1 MHKGGISENKVFVAI
16 HNSMKNI
23 IRFSSSMVNETEIP
37 QSTVTV
43 SHFRTCIANP
53 FSKARSKRYPVKS
66 EQGSD

>member
-16 HNSMKNI
+16 HNS
-23 IRFSSSMVNETEIP
+23 SSMVNETEFP